1 LTRQWHSFRGT
12 EADGLFDPQEGFVPR
27 SQVLQELEG
36 KSLSEQKQI
45 RRRYRRA
52 VVWTDIKGQPRGYSP
67 EWLPEDKGVARVVE
81 VREEVP
87 EEELETAYVQA
98 EQVLQAE
105 STGQTAEER
114 IAELEQKLKAVTEL
128 ALKLAQKD

>member
-1 LTRQWHSFRGT
+1 M
-12 EADGLFDPQEGFVPR
+12 PR
-27 SQVLQELEG
+27 SRVLQELRG
-36 KSLSEQKQI
+36 KPLSEQKQI
-45 RRRYRRA
+45 RKRYRRA
-52 VVWTDIKGQPRGYSP
+52 VVWIDIKGQPRGYSP
-67 EWLPEDKGVARVVE
+67 EWLSEDKGVARVVE
-81 VREEVP
+81 VREEIP